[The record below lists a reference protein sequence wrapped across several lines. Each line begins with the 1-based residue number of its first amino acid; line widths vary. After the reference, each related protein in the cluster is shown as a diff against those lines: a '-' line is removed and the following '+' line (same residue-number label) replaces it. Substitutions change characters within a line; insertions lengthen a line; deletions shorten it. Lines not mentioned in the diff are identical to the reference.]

1 MSGTAATLPPPAPPV
16 AVQRAR
22 EVPSRLV
29 PWGLAGCVA
38 LAALSLL
45 WTAQP
50 TYDPWSWILWGREI
64 LHLDLSTTNG
74 PSWKPLPAV
83 FTTIFALFGGA
94 APGLWVLVARAGAL
108 AGVLF
113 AFVLGRRLAG
123 PWAGALA
130 AVAILVAPWYV
141 RNGALANSEGL
152 QVAFALAA
160 ADRAL
165 AGRHRAA
172 FLCGLGLA
180 LLRPEAWPFLGL
192 YGLWVAW
199 RHRSELVTVAAG
211 FASLPLLWL
220 LPEALGSGDWLRAAH
235 RANDPVAGTPAD
247 AENPVHAVAREGWDM
262 LGGGSS
268 LHWLFIAGLVVAVW
282 RRDRPLLA
290 MSGLVAAWTLLVGV
304 MSASG
309 YSGNTR
315 YLIVPAALAIVVGA
329 AGLARL
335 APRAPGAL
343 QAAVALGLALVL
355 LLPWQDRIEAA
366 VQAAEYQ
373 AEMTDQLAVVVDR
386 AGGADRVLACGPIAT
401 GAYLVPAVAWELDL
415 HIIDVVL
422 VPEDPGTTLR
432 VHTTGNSSAL
442 PSLGPLAGAPVSTLA
457 YTDAWRIVTT
467 CR

>member
-1 MSGTAATLPPPAPPV
+1 MRRALAA
-16 AVQRAR
+16 
-22 EVPSRLV
+22 
-29 PWGLAGCVA
+29 CVA

-45 WTAQP
+45 WTSQP

-83 FTTIFALFGGA
+83 FTTVFALFGDA
-94 APGLWVLVARAGAL
+94 APELWVLVARAGAL

-123 PWAGALA
+123 PWAGLLA
-130 AVAILVAPWYV
+130 AAVLLVAPWYV
-141 RNGALANSEGL
+141 RNAALGNSEGL

-192 YGLWVAW
+192 YGAWLAW
-199 RHRSELVTVAAG
+199 RHRSELVVVAVG

-220 LPEALGSGDWLRAAH
+220 LPEQLGAGDWLRAAH
-235 RANDPVAGTPAD
+235 RAQQPISGTPAD
-247 AENPVHAVAREGWDM
+247 ADSPVRAVLREGWDM
-262 LGGGSS
+262 LGGGSAV
-268 LHWLFIAGLVVAVW
+268 HWAFLAGLAVVVW

-290 MSGLVAAWTLLVGV
+290 MTGLIAAWTLLVGV

-309 YSGNTR
+309 YSGNVR
-315 YLIVPAALAIVVGA
+315 YLIVPAALAIVVAA
-329 AGLARL
+329 AGLAL
-335 APRAPGAL
+335 AARELAQRVSVPSLLGPL
-343 QAAVALGLALVL
+343 AAVALAAYLVV
-355 LLPWQDRIEAA
+355 PWADRSEAA
-366 VQAAEYQ
+366 LDAAEYQ
-373 AEMTDQLAVVVDR
+373 SGMTEQLAVVVDR
-386 AGGADRVLACGPIAT
+386 AGGRDRVRACGPVTT

-415 HIIDVVL
+415 HIDDLRL

-432 VHTTGNSSAL
+432 VHTTNRSSAL
-442 PSLGPLAGAPVSTLA
+442 PTLSPLAGKPVRTLA
-457 YTDAWRIVTT
+457 YTSAWRIVTT

>member
-1 MSGTAATLPPPAPPV
+1 VRRALTA
-16 AVQRAR
+16 
-22 EVPSRLV
+22 
-29 PWGLAGCVA
+29 CVA

-83 FTTIFALFGGA
+83 FTTVFALFGDA
-94 APGLWVLVARAGAL
+94 APQLWVLVARAGAL
-108 AGVLF
+108 AGVLS
-113 AFVLGRRLAG
+113 AFVLGRRLAV
-123 PWAGALA
+123 PWAGGLA
-130 AVAILVAPWYV
+130 AIALLVAPWYV
-141 RNGALANSEGL
+141 RNAALANSEGL

-165 AGRHRAA
+165 AAEHRAA

-192 YGLWVAW
+192 YGAWLAW

-220 LPEALGSGDWLRAAH
+220 VPEAIGSGDWLRAAH
-235 RANDPVAGTPAD
+235 RANDPVTGTPAD
-247 AENPVHAVAREGWDM
+247 AENPVHAVLREGWDM
-262 LGGGSS
+262 LGGGSW
-268 LHWLFIAGLVVAVW
+268 LHWLFVAGLAVAVW

-290 MSGLVAAWTLLVGV
+290 MSGLVAAWTLVVGV

-329 AGLARL
+329 AGLAQL
-335 APRAPGAL
+335 APRIPSAA

-355 LLPWQDRIEAA
+355 LLPWHDRTQATID
-366 VQAAEYQ
+366 AAEYQ
-373 AEMTDQLAVVVDR
+373 ADMTGQLADVVDR
-386 AGGADRVLACGPIAT
+386 AGGRKQVLACGPVAT

-415 HIIDVVL
+415 HVEDVFL
-422 VPEDPGTTLR
+422 VPDDPGTTLR
-432 VHTTGNSSAL
+432 VHTTGRSSAL
-442 PSLGPLAGAPVSTLA
+442 PSLIPLAGAPVRTLA